1 MSNAIL
7 LEVINNALRSIAEQM
22 SATMVRSSYSTIV
35 KEMMDCSS
43 AVFDSQGRL
52 LAEGANV
59 PIHLNCLGPCLHTVL
74 TKFFSKDQLH
84 PGDLILTN
92 HPYAGGESLGSHHTK
107 DLIMIAPVFSGEE
120 ELIAFSVTMLHHKDV
135 GGVWTGDSW
144 TVEIWQE
151 GFLMEPVKLYEKGVR
166 NEALWNV
173 ILNNTRTPRDMKG
186 DLMAQISACNIG
198 IKGFQEIVEKYGLPL
213 INEVVEDLLSYSE
226 KLTRDE
232 IRAIKD
238 GRYEHEEMVL
248 DDGFAGGPYKLKL
261 TVIIDGDN
269 VTFDYT
275 GTDSQIRGPIN
286 SPLSATISAT
296 YYAMRCITNAHIPT
310 NQGCHR
316 PISVVA
322 PAGTLVNCTMPIGCF
337 QRMVTD
343 HIIVDLIM
351 GAMAKAIPNKVMSD
365 SCGTNYDFCSGTN
378 LETHPRGGEV
388 NHRQYWGEIVPGG
401 LGARSDKDG
410 LSIMS
415 CHVTNC
421 PIPPLE
427 AQEIEAPMLFLE
439 RTILP
444 DSEGAGKYRSGFAQ
458 RRKWKLVGYDGIFS
472 HVSQKS
478 AIAPQGLFGGMPGQT
493 SKWIINEGK
502 ENEEILEYA
511 MGDVIFLN
519 YGDTITCITASGG
532 GYGDPFER
540 DVEKVL
546 EDVEMGLVSIDNAR
560 EKYGVS
566 IDPVTFEIDHQVS
579 QALRNSKEKAAH
591 SS

>member
-1 MSNAIL
+1 MANAIL
-7 LEVINNALRSIAEQM
+7 LEVINNALRSVAEQM

-43 AVFDSQGRL
+43 AIFDSEGRL

-59 PIHLNCLGPCLHTVL
+59 PIHLNCLGPCLNTVL
-74 TKFFSKDQLH
+74 TKFFKKEDLN

-92 HPYAGGESLGSHHTK
+92 HPYAGGQSLGSHHTK
-107 DLIMIAPVFSGEE
+107 DLIMIAPVFSDNN

-151 GFLMEPVKLYEKGVR
+151 GFLMEPIKLYDKGVR
-166 NEALWNV
+166 NESLWRV
-173 ILNNTRTPRDMKG
+173 ILNNTRNPRDMKG

-198 IKGFQEIVEKYGLPL
+198 IKGYKQIVNKYGLDL
-213 INEVVEDLLSYSE
+213 VKEIVDDLLNYSE
-226 KLTRDE
+226 KLTRNE
-232 IRAIKD
+232 IKQIKD
-238 GRYEHEEMVL
+238 GKYSHEEKIL
-248 DDGFAGGPYKLKL
+248 DDGFEGGPYTLKL
-261 TVIIDGDN
+261 TVIVEGDN
-269 VTFDYT
+269 ITFDYT
-275 GTDSQIRGPIN
+275 GTDKQIRGPIN

-296 YYAMRCITNAHIPT
+296 YYAMRCITNAYIPT

-316 PISVVA
+316 PIKVVA
-322 PAGTLVNCTMPIGCF
+322 PEGTLVNCTMPIGCF

-343 HIIVDLIM
+343 HILVDLIM
-351 GAMAKAIPNKVMSD
+351 GAMSQAIPNKVMAD
-365 SCGTNYDFCSGTN
+365 SCGTNYDFCSGSN
-378 LETHPRGGEV
+378 LETHPRGGEI

-401 LGARSDKDG
+401 LGARSNSDG
-410 LSIMS
+410 VTIMS

-439 RTILP
+439 RSILP
-444 DSEGAGKYRSGFAQ
+444 DSEGAGKFRSGFAQ

-478 AIAPQGLFGGMPGQT
+478 KIPPQGLFGGMPGET

-502 ENEEILEYA
+502 ENEKVLDYA
-511 MGDVIFLN
+511 MGDVIFIN

-532 GYGDPFER
+532 GYGNPFER
-540 DVEKVL
+540 DMKKVK
-546 EDVEMGLVSIDNAR
+546 EDVEMGLVSIENAKK
-560 EKYGVS
+560 KYGV
-566 IDPVTFEIDHQVS
+566 ILDTETLEINYEES
-579 QALRNSKEKAAH
+579 KKLRGVL
-591 SS
+591 

>member
-1 MSNAIL
+1 MANVIL
-7 LEVINNALRSIAEQM
+7 LEVINNALRSVAEQM

-43 AVFDSQGRL
+43 AIFDGNGRL
-52 LAEGANV
+52 LAEGANI
-59 PIHLNCLGPCLHTVL
+59 PIHLNCLGPCLNTVL
-74 TKFFSKDQLH
+74 TKYFSKEDLN

-107 DLIMIAPVFSGEE
+107 DLIMIAPVFHNNN
-120 ELIAFSVTMLHHKDV
+120 ELIAFSMTMLHHKDV

-151 GFLMEPVKLYEKGVR
+151 GFLLEPIKLYDKGIR

-198 IKGFQEIVEKYGLPL
+198 IKGFKQIVKKYGLEL
-213 INEVVEDLLSYSE
+213 VKEVTEDLLNYSE
-226 KLTRDE
+226 RLTRNE
-232 IRAIKD
+232 IRLIRD
-238 GRYEHEEMVL
+238 GSYTHEEKIL
-248 DDGFAGGPYKLKL
+248 DDGFEGGPYNLKL
-261 TVIIDGDN
+261 TVIVEGDN
-269 VTFDYT
+269 ITFDYT
-275 GTDSQIRGPIN
+275 GTDKQIRGPIN

-296 YYAMRCITNAHIPT
+296 YYAMRCITNADIPS
-310 NQGCHR
+310 NQGCQR
-316 PISVVA
+316 PIKVIA
-322 PAGTLVNCTMPIGCF
+322 PEGTLVNCQMPIGCF

-343 HIIVDLIM
+343 HILVDLIM
-351 GAMAKAIPNKVMSD
+351 GAMANAIPNKVMAD

-378 LETHPRGGEV
+378 LETHPRGGEIT
-388 NHRQYWGEIVPGG
+388 HRQYWGEIVPGG

-410 LSIMS
+410 ITIMS

-427 AQEIEAPMLFLE
+427 AQEIEAPMLFIE
-439 RTILP
+439 RSILP
-444 DSEGAGKYRSGFAQ
+444 DSEGAGKFRSGFAQ
-458 RRKWKLVGYDGIFS
+458 RRKWKLVGHDGIFS

-478 AIAPQGLFGGMPGQT
+478 KIPPQGMHGGKHGNT

-502 ENEEILEYA
+502 EDEKILDYA

-532 GYGDPFER
+532 GYGNPLER
-540 DVEKVL
+540 DMEKVK
-546 EDVEMGLVSIDNAR
+546 EDVEMGLVSIENAKL
-560 EKYGVS
+560 KYGVV
-566 IDPVTFEIDHQVS
+566 INPITHEIDYEES
-579 QALRNSKEKAAH
+579 NRLRNIK
-591 SS
+591 

>member
-7 LEVINNALRSIAEQM
+7 LEVVNNALRSVAEQM

-43 AVFDSQGRL
+43 AIFDDQGRL
-52 LAEGANV
+52 LSEGANV
-59 PIHLNCLGPCLHTVL
+59 PIHLNCLGPCLNTVL
-74 TKFFSKDQLH
+74 THYFNRDQMH

-92 HPYAGGESLGSHHTK
+92 HPYAGGKSLGSHHTK
-107 DLIMIAPVFSGEE
+107 DLIMIAPVFSDDQK
-120 ELIAFSVTMLHHKDV
+120 LIAFSVTMLHHKDV

-151 GFLMEPVKLYEKGVR
+151 GFLMEPVKLYDKGVR
-166 NEALWNV
+166 NDALWNV
-173 ILNNTRTPRDMKG
+173 ILNNTRNPRDMKG

-198 IKGFQEIVEKYGLPL
+198 IKGFREIVNKYRIELVNG
-213 INEVVEDLLSYSE
+213 VVEDLLNYSE
-226 KLTRDE
+226 KLTRNE
-232 IRAIKD
+232 IQLIKD
-238 GRYEHEEMVL
+238 GRYEHEEKVL
-248 DDGFAGGPYKLKL
+248 DDGFEGGPYNLKL
-261 TVIIDGDN
+261 TVIIEGDN
-269 VTFDYT
+269 ITFDYT
-275 GTDSQIRGPIN
+275 GTDKQIRGPIN

-296 YYAMRCITNAHIPT
+296 YYTMRCITNAHIPT

-316 PISVVA
+316 PITVIA
-322 PAGTLVNCTMPIGCF
+322 PEGTLVNCSMPIGCF

-343 HIIVDLIM
+343 HILVDLIM
-351 GAMAKAIPNKVMSD
+351 GAMAKAIPSKVMAD

-378 LETHPRGGEV
+378 LETHPRGGEI

-401 LGARSDKDG
+401 LGARSHSDG
-410 LSIMS
+410 VTIMA

-427 AQEIEAPMLFLE
+427 AQEIEAPMLFIE
-439 RTILP
+439 RSILP

-478 AIAPQGLFGGMPGQT
+478 KIAPQGLFGGMPGET

-502 ENEEILEYA
+502 GNEKVLDYA
-511 MGDVIFLN
+511 MGDVIFLE

-540 DVEKVL
+540 DMDKVK
-546 EDVEMGLVSIDNAR
+546 EDVEMGLVSVDNAR
-560 EKYGVS
+560 MKYGVA
-566 IDPVTFEIDHQVS
+566 IDPITFAIDHKES
-579 QALRNSKEKAAH
+579 INLRMSE
-591 SS
+591 

>member
-7 LEVINNALRSIAEQM
+7 LEVVNNALRSVAEQM
-22 SATMVRSSYSTIV
+22 TATMVRSSYSTIV

-43 AVFDSQGRL
+43 AIFDSKGRL
-52 LAEGANV
+52 LSEGANV
-59 PIHLNCLGPCLHTVL
+59 PIHLNCLGPCLNTVL
-74 TKFFSKDQLH
+74 TKFFSKDEMN

-107 DLIMIAPVFSGEE
+107 DLIMIAPVFTDDEQ
-120 ELIAFSVTMLHHKDV
+120 ELVAFSVTMLHHKDV

-151 GFLMEPVKLYEKGVR
+151 GFLMEPVKLYDRGVR
-166 NEALWNV
+166 NEALWNI
-173 ILNNTRTPRDMKG
+173 ILNNTRNPRDMKG

-198 IKGFQEIVEKYGLPL
+198 GKGFKEIVKKYGLDL
-213 INEVVEDLLSYSE
+213 VNDVTEDLLSYSE
-226 KLTRDE
+226 KLTRQE
-232 IRAIKD
+232 ISKIKD
-238 GRYEHEEMVL
+238 GRYEHEEKIL
-248 DDGFAGGPYKLKL
+248 DDGFQGGPYTLKL
-261 TVIIDGDN
+261 TVIVEGDN
-269 VTFDYT
+269 ITFDYT
-275 GTDSQIRGPIN
+275 GTDKQIRGPIN

-296 YYAMRCITNAHIPT
+296 YYTMRCITNAYIPS

-316 PISVVA
+316 PIKVIA
-322 PAGTLVNCTMPIGCF
+322 PEGTLVNCTMPNGCF

-343 HIIVDLIM
+343 HILVDLIM
-351 GAMAKAIPNKVMSD
+351 GAMAEAIPDKVMAD

-401 LGARSDKDG
+401 LGARPDNDG
-410 LSIMS
+410 ITIMS

-427 AQEIEAPMLFLE
+427 AQEIEAPMLFIE
-439 RTILP
+439 RSILP

-478 AIAPQGLFGGMPGQT
+478 KVPPQGIFGGMPGET
-493 SKWIINEGK
+493 SKWIINEGTEK
-502 ENEEILEYA
+502 EQVLEYA

-519 YGDTITCITASGG
+519 YGDTVTCITASGG
-532 GYGDPFER
+532 GFGDPKER
-540 DVEKVL
+540 DPARVL
-546 EDVEMGLVSIDNAR
+546 EDWEMGLVSIENAR
-560 EKYGVS
+560 EKYGVV
-566 IDPVTFEIDHQVS
+566 INEETKEIDLDETNK
-579 QALRNSKEKAAH
+579 LRTSLV
-591 SS
+591 

>member
-7 LEVINNALRSIAEQM
+7 LEIINNALRSVAEQM

-43 AVFDSQGRL
+43 AIFDGQGRL

-59 PIHLNCLGPCLHTVL
+59 PIHLNCLGPCLNTVL
-74 TKFFSKDQLH
+74 TKYFSKEQLN
-84 PGDLILTN
+84 PGDIILTN
-92 HPYAGGESLGSHHTK
+92 HPYAGGQSLGSHHTK
-107 DLIMIAPVFSGEE
+107 DLIMIAPVFSDNN

-151 GFLMEPVKLYEKGVR
+151 GFFMEPVKLYD
-166 NEALWNV
+166 NEALWKV
-173 ILNNTRTPRDMKG
+173 ILNNTRNPRDMKG

-198 IKGFQEIVEKYGLPL
+198 SKGFRQIVSKYGLNL
-213 INEVVEDLLSYSE
+213 VNEVIESLLNYSE
-226 KLTRDE
+226 KLTRNE
-232 IRAIKD
+232 IRLIKD
-238 GRYEHEEMVL
+238 GKYEHEEKIL
-248 DDGFAGGPYKLKL
+248 DDGFEGGPYTLKL
-261 TVIIDGDN
+261 TVIVEGDN
-269 VTFDYT
+269 ITFDYT
-275 GTDSQIRGPIN
+275 GTDKQIRGPIN

-296 YYAMRCITNAHIPT
+296 YYTMRCITNAHIPT

-316 PISVVA
+316 PINVIA
-322 PAGTLVNCTMPIGCF
+322 PEGTLVNCTMPIGCF

-343 HIIVDLIM
+343 HILVDLIM
-351 GAMAKAIPNKVMSD
+351 GAMSQAIPDKVMAD

-378 LETHPRGGEV
+378 LETHPQGGEI

-401 LGARSDKDG
+401 LGARAHSDG
-410 LSIMS
+410 VTIMS

-427 AQEIEAPMLFLE
+427 AQEIEAPMLFIE
-439 RTILP
+439 RSILP
-444 DSEGAGKYRSGFAQ
+444 DSEGAGKFRSGFAQ
-458 RRKWKLVGYDGIFS
+458 RRKWILAGYDGIFS

-478 AIAPQGLFGGMPGQT
+478 KIPPQGLFGGMPGET

-502 ENEEILEYA
+502 ENERVLDYA

-532 GYGDPFER
+532 GYG
-540 DVEKVL
+540 
-546 EDVEMGLVSIDNAR
+546 N
-560 EKYGVS
+560 
-566 IDPVTFEIDHQVS
+566 EI
-579 QALRNSKEKAAH
+579 
-591 SS
+591 

>member
-1 MSNAIL
+1 MANAIL
-7 LEVINNALRSIAEQM
+7 LEVINNALRSVAEQM

-43 AVFDSQGRL
+43 AIFDDQGRL

-59 PIHLNCLGPCLHTVL
+59 PIHLNCLGPCLNTVL
-74 TKFFSKDQLH
+74 TKYFAKEDLH

-92 HPYAGGESLGSHHTK
+92 HPYAGGQSLGSHHTK
-107 DLIMIAPVFSGEE
+107 DLIMIAPVFSDNND
-120 ELIAFSVTMLHHKDV
+120 LIAFSVTMLHHKDV

-151 GFLMEPVKLYEKGVR
+151 GFLMEPIKLYDKGIR
-166 NEALWNV
+166 NESLWKV
-173 ILNNTRTPRDMKG
+173 ILNNSRNPRDMKG

-198 IKGFQEIVEKYGLPL
+198 IKGFRQIVNKYGLNL
-213 INEVVEDLLSYSE
+213 INEVVEDLLNYSE
-226 KLTRDE
+226 KLTRNE
-232 IRAIKD
+232 IMLIKD
-238 GRYEHEEMVL
+238 GRYEHEEKIL
-248 DDGFAGGPYKLKL
+248 DDGFEGGPYTLKL
-261 TVIIDGDN
+261 TVTVEGDN
-269 VTFDYT
+269 ITFDYT
-275 GTDSQIRGPIN
+275 GTDKQIRGPIN

-296 YYAMRCITNAHIPT
+296 YYAMRCITNAYIPT

-316 PISVVA
+316 PISVIA
-322 PAGTLVNCTMPIGCF
+322 PEGTLVNCTMPIGCF

-343 HIIVDLIM
+343 HILVDLIM
-351 GAMAKAIPNKVMSD
+351 GAMAQAIPDKVMAD

-401 LGARSDKDG
+401 LGARSDSDG
-410 LSIMS
+410 VTIMS

-427 AQEIEAPMLFLE
+427 AQEIEAPMLFIE
-439 RTILP
+439 RSILP
-444 DSEGAGKYRSGFAQ
+444 DSEGAGKYRSGFSQ
-458 RRKWKLVGYDGIFS
+458 RRKWILMGYDGIFS

-478 AIAPQGLFGGMPGQT
+478 KIPPQGLFGGLPGET

-502 ENEEILEYA
+502 ENEKILDYA

-532 GYGDPFER
+532 GYGNPFER
-540 DVEKVL
+540 NMENVK
-546 EDVEMGLVSIDNAR
+546 EDVVMGLVSIENAKR
-560 EKYGVS
+560 KYGVI
-566 IDPVTFEIDHQVS
+566 IDPEALDINYEETNRFREI
-579 QALRNSKEKAAH
+579 N
-591 SS
+591 

>member
-7 LEVINNALRSIAEQM
+7 LEVVNNALRSVAEQM

-59 PIHLNCLGPCLHTVL
+59 PIHLNCLGPCLNTVL
-74 TKFFSKDQLH
+74 TKYFSREEMY

-107 DLIMIAPVFSGEE
+107 DLIMIAPVFSDEE
-120 ELIAFSVTMLHHKDV
+120 ALIAFSVTMLHHKDV

-151 GFLMEPVKLYEKGVR
+151 GFLMEPVKLYDKGVR

-173 ILNNTRTPRDMKG
+173 ILNNTRNPRDMKG

-198 IKGFQEIVEKYGLPL
+198 SKGFRQIVKKYGLEL
-213 INEVVEDLLSYSE
+213 VNAVVEDLLGYSE
-226 KLTRDE
+226 RLTRNE
-232 IRAIKD
+232 IRRIKD
-238 GRYEHEEMVL
+238 GRYEHEEKIL
-248 DDGFAGGPYKLKL
+248 DDGFQGGPYTLKL
-261 TVIIDGDN
+261 TVIVEGDN
-269 VTFDYT
+269 ITFDYT
-275 GTDSQIRGPIN
+275 GTDKQIRGPIN

-296 YYAMRCITNAHIPT
+296 YYTMRCITNAHIPS

-316 PISVVA
+316 PVTVVA
-322 PAGTLVNCTMPIGCF
+322 PEGTLVNCTMPIGCF

-343 HIIVDLIM
+343 HILVDLIM
-351 GAMAKAIPNKVMSD
+351 GAMAQAIPDKVMAD

-401 LGARSDKDG
+401 LGARPHSDG
-410 LSIMS
+410 VSIMS

-427 AQEIEAPMLFLE
+427 AQEIEAPMLFIE
-439 RTILP
+439 RSILP
-444 DSEGAGKYRSGFAQ
+444 DSEGAGKFRSGFAQ
-458 RRKWKLVGYDGIFS
+458 RRKWQLLGYDGIFS

-478 AIAPQGLFGGMPGQT
+478 KIPPQGIFGGLPGET
-493 SKWIINEGK
+493 SQWIINEGK
-502 ENEEILEYA
+502 KNEQVLEYA

-519 YGDTITCITASGG
+519 YGDTVTCITASGG
-532 GYGDPFER
+532 GCGNPFER
-540 DVEKVL
+540 DPEKVR
-546 EDVEMGLVSIDNAR
+546 EDVEMGLVSFERAK
-560 EKYGVS
+560 EKYGVV
-566 IDPVTFEIDHQVS
+566 IHQETFEVDAKETAKIRGNAGGDH
-579 QALRNSKEKAAH
+579 
-591 SS
+591 